1 MIKVLFICLGNICR
15 SPMAEAYF
23 KDLIDKKGLTNQ
35 FSIDSAGIG
44 SWHEGKPPH
53 QGTQEKL
60 RENNISF
67 EGIRA
72 RQITLDDFNKF
83 DYIVAMDEE
92 NLIDLKKLS
101 NNKTDVKVV
110 KLLDFVEDQLI
121 KNVPDPY
128 YTGDFNQTYHLIESG
143 CQALLESLRI
153 KYHI

>member
-35 FSIDSAGIG
+35 FFIDSAGIG

>member
-35 FSIDSAGIG
+35 FFIDSAGIG
-44 SWHEGKPPH
+44 YWHEGKPPH